1 MKKSPEK
8 LQIFNTDDGVYCDI
22 LFFYGIN
29 NVFEIFQ
36 RALEQN
42 VGKIKVTKFFSDDLK
57 F

>member
-1 MKKSPEK
+1 MMEF
-8 LQIFNTDDGVYCDI
+8 IAIYC
-22 LFFYGIN
+22 FFYGIN